1 MSEFVRYTPENPPSE
16 RDIKIGKI
24 KDLVGKIISNK
35 SQDQVALTE
44 KASLS
49 SQVFGTLGYDETRV
63 DNVETLINT
72 SRDPNKDN
80 KRAMDSL
87 DILSTGIYEAML
99 DTKDEETEFIL
110 GVGSVSGIESQLPE
124 DFKGIGRKVVDK
136 VTENTEMTDLLIKL
150 DNLRQRNKGKGRLG
164 NDQISKKLEETYS
177 VIDGM
182 DIDEGNENGR
192 DLVMTYLSIEAQILD
207 GEYGVSVKKGARES
221 VENSEGMEEFREAQ
235 RRYFEIAERDGRLK
249 ELVENISLE
258 EILDAYMLIKAPR
271 ERSPQLWEYSVPGFM
286 NGMSL
291 EKWRKLLSFEDAWLG
306 AIYNKR
312 ASSEYNNSLEKMKD
326 GILNMKS
333 LAESDIKMWYE
344 DNTLNLRGVMH
355 QISRDLLTEKTIKQD
370 GQTCRIYAFDTK
382 KNPRTGKEEY
392 IPGSRVEEFVN
403 NEDIYKQGL
412 AKRLVEMN
420 VIDNEKV
427 AKLSVALA
435 MDIMEMGGVFSV
447 ADSLRGLSWES
458 DAVRLAQ
465 RPERKYSLKVGGG
478 ELFAGPWTELANTL
492 SQGDL
497 RVALELVK
505 SWGVVPELLSGSF
518 LDQRIL
524 LTGGKK
530 SEKTMMEMIYRD
542 ERIPFRELEN
552 DLFFSWRKDHV
563 MPAARMWMYITNK
576 TPLEFSRNREGDT
589 VISQWRADL
598 YNDINQLRK
607 NSDSVLTTPIIAGA
621 VGGSIGLYPFEGPYL
636 RIGTQGV
643 HGSGVINYS
652 ESVIEIITGL
662 GMNKDESNQLLRFF
676 GVDRRNYKDLS
687 DKFVAYTAIRNLTL
701 PEFYRRKSQRVLSRK
716 RPFN

>member
-1 MSEFVRYTPENPPSE
+1 MSEFVSHTPEDLSKKPNLQD
-16 RDIKIGKI
+16 RVDKVA
-24 KDLVGKIISNK
+24 DLVGNLMGTSNADEEAWIK
-35 SQDQVALTE
+35 RAGIFQQIQTEVGYGFRNAGDLLLVQDDDRKTE
-44 KASLS
+44 KQKELAKEAEELL
-49 SQVFGTLGYDETRV
+49 VLGTAKA
-63 DNVETLINT
+63 LIGGSNE
-72 SRDPNKDN
+72 DK
-80 KRAMDSL
+80 
-87 DILSTGIYEAML
+87 EA
-99 DTKDEETEFIL
+99 I
-110 GVGSVSGIESQLPE
+110 GVGSIMKIKERLPE
-124 DFKGIGRKVVDK
+124 ELNGLEKKVRDSIIDEPEIQKILDPLDIVRKRVAKAGETGQK
-136 VTENTEMTDLLIKL
+136 VLE
-150 DNLRQRNKGKGRLG
+150 
-164 NDQISKKLEETYS
+164 DQINKAQEKLILLEVDSTKE
-177 VIDGM
+177 DQLGM
-182 DIDEGNENGR
+182 VVEWLGREGGNGGAEGSSNGQNE
-192 DLVMTYLSIEAQILD
+192 I
-207 GEYGVSVKKGARES
+207 